1 MVLLQHSQST
11 SIGRSMRE
19 NENLPSLLGR
29 MSLDQILEPIN
40 LALVNG
46 HLVRCVHGITEKGG
60 SHTHEQGLV
69 RNLAAELRSLLI
81 VRLQIHIEVLLIGLE
96 FVQSLEI
103 VVAPHDIVGNV
114 EAAEEFGGHFVALGG
129 AREKLRVGF
138 GIVIAILRFAE
149 IAQRDEGDTL
159 SRCFGFL
166 EDGEEVRFA
175 GAVIFRLTGI
185 DVQIADDGH
194 DVLVGAGAE
203 GGGGGGIAAGG
214 HEGHC
219 GAGEE
224 ESDGQS
230 HD

>member
-1 MVLLQHSQST
+1 
-11 SIGRSMRE
+11 MRE

-96 FVQSLEI
+96 FVQSLEV

-166 EDGEEVRFA
+166 EDGRK
-175 GAVIFRLTGI
+175 
-185 DVQIADDGH
+185 
-194 DVLVGAGAE
+194 
-203 GGGGGGIAAGG
+203 
-214 HEGHC
+214 
-219 GAGEE
+219 
-224 ESDGQS
+224 
-230 HD
+230 